1 MILLYLIDMKLIVV
15 FLGETFF
22 TVLKYFEFPDIYER
36 EGKISLIILKN
47 P

>member
-1 MILLYLIDMKLIVV
+1 MILFYLIDMKLIVV
-15 FLGETFF
+15 FLGDTFF